1 MPCGDFSFKF
11 LECNIVTEWLIGAS
25 PGFSGLLQRLVAA
38 FPPFGRN
45 RMEAVTC
52 GIDNKAFGMICL
64 GGFVKSFLC
73 VAANNVCVFNATSQ
87 EFVGIYV
94 YIYMYTQIY
103 LYI

>member
-11 LECNIVTEWLIGAS
+11 LVSNIVTEWLVGVS

-64 GGFVKSFLC
+64 GECEEFFVWL
-73 VAANNVCVFNATSQ
+73 
-87 EFVGIYV
+87 
-94 YIYMYTQIY
+94 
-103 LYI
+103 